1 MAYLE
6 VIAKQI
12 VKYVNKR
19 NPRPS
24 MKETLIIGLGN
35 PGKRFEWTRHNL
47 GWLVLDAMADVQ
59 DWNKHHKANALISKI
74 ELEGQPVALLKPQ
87 TFMNES
93 GRAVREYLSYH
104 KGNPDQII
112 VIHDDIDLDLG
123 TMKIITSGGSAG
135 HNGVQSIIKELKTQD
150 FIRVRLGIRAK
161 SIEKMPSDRFVLH
174 AFSFF
179 EKRTVKKWLPKIV
192 NAIECLIKNDPEECM
207 NRFH

>member
-19 NPRPS
+19 NPRLS

-47 GWLVLDAMADVQ
+47 GWLVLDAMVGAQ
-59 DWNKHHKANALISKI
+59 DWNKHHKAKALISKI
-74 ELEGQPVALLKPQ
+74 EVDGQSVVLFKPQ
-87 TFMNES
+87 TYMNES

-104 KGNPDQII
+104 KGNPGQII
-112 VIHDDIDLDLG
+112 VIHDDIDITLG
-123 TMKIITSGGSAG
+123 KMKIVTSGGAAG

-150 FIRVRLGIRAK
+150 FTRIRLGVRAK

-179 EKRTVKKWLPKIV
+179 EKRTVKKWLPKIMD
-192 NAIECLIKNDPEECM
+192 AIKCLIKNDPEECM
-207 NRFH
+207 NKFH